1 MLRQQQLGFNAQ
13 LIGTAQHA
21 EGIKAAHFGLFQLQA
36 LRVAF
41 ARRQYAANYGNR
53 HNVILMYVLRA
64 GKNLHRFA
72 ALAVIKHA
80 NPQVVAVGMTV
91 NFHNLTGDYTL
102 QALAQLGNGVNL
114 QADTGNFIAQLRNG
128 DVNIYILF

>member
-1 MLRQQQLGFNAQ
+1 
-13 LIGTAQHA
+13 
-21 EGIKAAHFGLFQLQA
+21 
-36 LRVAF
+36 
-41 ARRQYAANYGNR
+41 
-53 HNVILMYVLRA
+53 MYVLCA

-72 ALAVIKHA
+72 ALAVIQHA